1 MTTLS
6 SSKLQCLPVLVT
18 GTFDVCNTGNRGQF
32 YFLFSHFS
40 LATDCPSAKD
50 TRSKTK
56 LVLLAVTMMISKL
69 EGTVVGVI
77 LYVCVS
83 YICFGKIRTRLN
95 MPAQDL
101 VI

>member
-1 MTTLS
+1 M
-6 SSKLQCLPVLVT
+6 
-18 GTFDVCNTGNRGQF
+18 
-32 YFLFSHFS
+32 
-40 LATDCPSAKD
+40 SAD
-50 TRSKTK
+50 RDSVV
-56 LVLLAVTMMISKL
+56 VLLAVTMMISKL

-95 MPAQDL
+95 MAAQDL